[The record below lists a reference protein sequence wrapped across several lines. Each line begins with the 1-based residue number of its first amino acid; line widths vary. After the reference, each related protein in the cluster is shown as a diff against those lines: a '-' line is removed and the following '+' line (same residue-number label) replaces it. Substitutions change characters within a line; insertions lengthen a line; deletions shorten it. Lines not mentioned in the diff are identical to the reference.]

1 MEGKKIMVCDDD
13 KSIVEMLELI
23 LGFTGAVVL
32 TETDSVKLFDR
43 LQAEQPDLLIIDIWM
58 PILTG
63 DLIIKR
69 VRAAESMIKHM
80 PIIVMSASRDGKEI
94 AEAAGTTSYLPK
106 PFDIDELTNAAE
118 RLLAC
123 V

>member
-23 LGFTGAVVL
+23 LGFTGAVIL

-43 LQAEQPDLLIIDIWM
+43 LNSEKPDLLIIDIWM

-63 DLIIKR
+63 DLIVKR
-69 VRAAESMIKHM
+69 VRAAENLIKDM
-80 PIIVMSASRDGKEI
+80 PIIVMSASRDGKQI
-94 AEAAGTTSYLPK
+94 AEAAGATSYLPK
-106 PFDIDELTNAAE
+106 PFDIDELTVAAE
-118 RLLAC
+118 RLLSC
-123 V
+123 

>member
-13 KSIVEMLELI
+13 QSIVEMLELI
-23 LGFTGAVVL
+23 LGFTGAEVL

-43 LQAEQPDLLIIDIWM
+43 LKLEKPDLLIIDIWM

-63 DLIIKR
+63 DLVVKR
-69 VRAAESMIKHM
+69 VRAAENVIKDM

-94 AEAAGTTSYLPK
+94 AEAAGATSYLPK
-106 PFDIDELTNAAE
+106 PFDIDDLTTAAE
-118 RLLAC
+118 RLLTC
-123 V
+123 

>member
-23 LGFTGAVVL
+23 LGFTGAKVL

-43 LQAEQPDLLIIDIWM
+43 LKTEKPDLLIIDIWM

-63 DLIIKR
+63 DLIVKR
-69 VRAAESMIKHM
+69 VRAAEGIIKNM
-80 PIIVMSASRDGKEI
+80 PIMVMSASRDGKEI
-94 AEAAGTTSYLPK
+94 AEAAGATSYMPK
-106 PFDIDELTNAAE
+106 PFDIDELTIAAE

-123 V
+123 

>member
-13 KSIVEMLELI
+13 QSIVEMLELI
-23 LGFTGAVVL
+23 LGFTGAEVL

-43 LQAEQPDLLIIDIWM
+43 LKFEQPDLLIIDIWM

-63 DLIIKR
+63 DLIVKR
-69 VRAAESMIKHM
+69 IRAAESAIKNM

-94 AEAAGTTSYLPK
+94 AQVAGATSYMPK
-106 PFDIDELTNAAE
+106 PFDIDELTIAAE

-123 V
+123 

>member
-13 KSIVEMLELI
+13 QSIVEMLELI
-23 LGFTGAVVL
+23 LGFTGAEVL

-43 LQAEQPDLLIIDIWM
+43 LKFEQPDLLIIDIWM

-63 DLIIKR
+63 DLIVKR
-69 VRAAESMIKHM
+69 IRAAESTIKNM

-94 AEAAGTTSYLPK
+94 AQVAGATSYMPK
-106 PFDIDELTNAAE
+106 PFDIDELTFAAE

-123 V
+123 

>member
-13 KSIVEMLELI
+13 QSIVEMLELI
-23 LGFTGAVVL
+23 LGFTGAEVL
-32 TETDSVKLFDR
+32 SETDSVKLFDR
-43 LQAEQPDLLIIDIWM
+43 LKFEQPDLLIIDIWM

-63 DLIIKR
+63 DLIVKR
-69 VRAAESMIKHM
+69 IRAAESTIKNM

-94 AEAAGTTSYLPK
+94 AQVAGATSYMPK
-106 PFDIDELTNAAE
+106 PFDIDELTIAAE

-123 V
+123 

>member
-23 LGFTGAVVL
+23 LGFTGAKVL

-43 LQAEQPDLLIIDIWM
+43 LQNEQPDLLIIDIWM

-63 DLIIKR
+63 DLIVKR
-69 VRAAESMIKHM
+69 VRAAEGIIKNM
-80 PIIVMSASRDGKEI
+80 PIMVMSASRDGKEI
-94 AEAAGTTSYLPK
+94 AQAAGATSYMPK
-106 PFDIDELTNAAE
+106 PFDIDELTIAAE

-123 V
+123 

>member
-23 LGFTGAVVL
+23 LGFTGAKVL

-43 LQAEQPDLLIIDIWM
+43 LQNEQPDLLIIDIWM

-63 DLIIKR
+63 DLIVKR
-69 VRAAESMIKHM
+69 VRAAEGIIKNM
-80 PIIVMSASRDGKEI
+80 PIMVMSASRDGKEI
-94 AEAAGTTSYLPK
+94 AQAAGATSYMPK

-123 V
+123 

>member
-13 KSIVEMLELI
+13 QSIVEMLELI
-23 LGFTGAVVL
+23 LGFTGAEVL

-43 LQAEQPDLLIIDIWM
+43 LKFEQPDLLIIDIWM

-63 DLIIKR
+63 DLIVKR
-69 VRAAESMIKHM
+69 IRAAESTIKNM

-94 AEAAGTTSYLPK
+94 AQVAGATSYMPK
-106 PFDIDELTNAAE
+106 PFDIDELTIAAE

-123 V
+123 

>member
-23 LGFTGAVVL
+23 LGFTGAVIL

-43 LQAEQPDLLIIDIWM
+43 LNSEKPDLLIIDIWM

-63 DLIIKR
+63 DLIVKR
-69 VRAAESMIKHM
+69 VRAAENVIKDM
-80 PIIVMSASRDGKEI
+80 PIIVMSASRDGKQI
-94 AEAAGTTSYLPK
+94 AEAAGATSYLPK
-106 PFDIDELTNAAE
+106 PFDIDELTVAAE
-118 RLLAC
+118 RLLSC
-123 V
+123 

>member
-13 KSIVEMLELI
+13 QSIVEMLELI
-23 LGFTGAVVL
+23 LGFTGAEVL
-32 TETDSVKLFDR
+32 SETDSVKLFDR
-43 LQAEQPDLLIIDIWM
+43 LKFEQPDLLIIDIWM

-63 DLIIKR
+63 DLIVKR
-69 VRAAESMIKHM
+69 IRAAESAIKNM

-94 AEAAGTTSYLPK
+94 AQVAGATSYMPK
-106 PFDIDELTNAAE
+106 PFDIDELTFAAE

-123 V
+123 